1 MTTPHQKAEYLLGDF
16 EKARSAALAYYDEL
30 IVACAVRNQRIAE
43 LESALRDR
51 DLELAETWSLVL
63 SHEGHIE
70 TQTKCIA
77 ELGTQRDALLEACEW
92 IVNVASDVSKNGGLP
107 SDDEYIAAL
116 EAGMAAIAKAEAD
129 AERAQTGGEK
139 EMM

>member
-1 MTTPHQKAEYLLGDF
+1 LGDF
-16 EKARSAALAYYDEL
+16 EKARSAELAYYDEL

-43 LESALRDR
+43 LESTLRDR

-70 TQTKCIA
+70 TQNKCIA
-77 ELGTQRDALLEACEW
+77 ELGAQRDALLEACEW

-107 SDDEYIAAL
+107 SDDECVAAL
-116 EAGMAAIAKAEAD
+116 EAGMAAIAKAKAD
-129 AERAQTGGEK
+129 AERA
-139 EMM
+139 